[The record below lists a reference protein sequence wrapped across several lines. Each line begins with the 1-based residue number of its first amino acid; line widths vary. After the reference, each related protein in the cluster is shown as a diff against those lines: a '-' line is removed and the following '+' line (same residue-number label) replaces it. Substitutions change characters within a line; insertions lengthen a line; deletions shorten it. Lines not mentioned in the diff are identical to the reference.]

1 MKRSNQRPGIL
12 SANTYLKCDGT
23 LPAFWQM
30 QSDPCVSSNVFPF
43 SFAPFWWNWLKTEL
57 HMAHW
62 QQAFAKIY
70 LKGMVWEY
78 MCETKVWALNHFGW
92 GQTKWWPLLFYRPKL
107 GTWHC
112 LKRMDWKEGR
122 TEHPRWKCLVR
133 LWLRQHSMELSGSHS
148 AVAHKQHLHPV
159 LLFS

>member
-1 MKRSNQRPGIL
+1 MWWDLTCIL
-12 SANTYLKCDGT
+12 TNAKWPMCILKCFSIFICSILMKLAQNWTSHGSLT
-23 LPAFWQM
+23 AGLRKNIHNVWFGNICVRQKYEHWTI
-30 QSDPCVSSNVFPF
+30 SDED
-43 SFAPFWWNWLKTEL
+43 K
-57 HMAHW
+57 
-62 QQAFAKIY
+62 Q
-70 LKGMVWEY
+70 
-78 MCETKVWALNHFGW
+78 
-92 GQTKWWPLLFYRPKL
+92 KWWPFLFYRPKL

-133 LWLRQHSMELSGSHS
+133 LWLRQHWMELSGSHS

>member
-1 MKRSNQRPGIL
+1 MWWDLTCIL
-12 SANTYLKCDGT
+12 TNAKWPMCILKC
-23 LPAFWQM
+23 
-30 QSDPCVSSNVFPF
+30 F
-43 SFAPFWWNWLKTEL
+43 SIFICSILMKLAQNWTSHGSLTAGLRKNI
-57 HMAHW
+57 H
-62 QQAFAKIY
+62 
-70 LKGMVWEY
+70 KGMVWEY